1 MDSERDHA
9 MAGTDE
15 SFVDALDVPDLPDL
29 DGADPLAPVDAAASN
44 GSHPADPSDPGDH
57 ELVSADPLADEA
69 ADDVPEAWRVTR
81 LSYGRHL
88 RVLLVESDTDRA
100 DAFTRA
106 AIESVLDVAVEP
118 ADGVDEALS
127 RLERSTGAL
136 LRRPMP
142 DVAVVGVDMPEAHRL
157 LEILRSDTR
166 FDSLPVIVLA
176 ETASPEAERRSF
188 ALGATAHLVAPRRDY
203 ERVAL
208 IHALPDFIPRAR
220 AVHASLEHRR

>member
-15 SFVDALDVPDLPDL
+15 SFVDALDLPDVPDLDDAAPF
-29 DGADPLAPVDAAASN
+29 APV
-44 GSHPADPSDPGDH
+44 
-57 ELVSADPLADEA
+57 DEA
-69 ADDVPEAWRVTR
+69 ADEAPRLDHGPDDAAPEAWPVTR

-88 RVLLVESDTDRA
+88 RVLLVESDTDQA
-100 DAFTRA
+100 AAFTRA
-106 AIESVLDVAVEP
+106 AVESVLDVAVEP
-118 ADGVDEALS
+118 VDGVDEALS

-142 DVAVVGVDMPEAHRL
+142 DVAVIGVDMAEAHRL
-157 LEILRSDTR
+157 LEILHGDTR

-176 ETASPEAERRSF
+176 ETASPDAERRSF

-220 AVHASLEHRR
+220 AVHANLEHRR